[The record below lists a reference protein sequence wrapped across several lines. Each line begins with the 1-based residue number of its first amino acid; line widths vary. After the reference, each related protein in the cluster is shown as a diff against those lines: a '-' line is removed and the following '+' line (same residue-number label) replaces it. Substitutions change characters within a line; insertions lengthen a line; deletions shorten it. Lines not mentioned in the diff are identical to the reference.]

1 MLWSAVTLRPDQ
13 SNPMILIVA
22 VGLLPRILY
31 CIFTDFRRPLRP
43 GASFGAVCPP
53 AFPVPTAVSLSSAR
67 LEELKQKHGV
77 SDRKDIMT
85 IADAIDLDEKR
96 KS

>member
-1 MLWSAVTLRPDQ
+1 
-13 SNPMILIVA
+13 
-22 VGLLPRILY
+22 
-31 CIFTDFRRPLRP
+31 
-43 GASFGAVCPP
+43 
-53 AFPVPTAVSLSSAR
+53 
-67 LEELKQKHGV
+67 V

>member
-1 MLWSAVTLRPDQ
+1 MWTHRSLSGDGEKVGDLRSWKTLR
-13 SNPMILIVA
+13 LERFA
-22 VGLLPRILY
+22 
-31 CIFTDFRRPLRP
+31 T
-43 GASFGAVCPP
+43 
-53 AFPVPTAVSLSSAR
+53 AR

>member
-1 MLWSAVTLRPDQ
+1 
-13 SNPMILIVA
+13 
-22 VGLLPRILY
+22 
-31 CIFTDFRRPLRP
+31 
-43 GASFGAVCPP
+43 
-53 AFPVPTAVSLSSAR
+53 

>member
-1 MLWSAVTLRPDQ
+1 MLLKLAGVVQRAIECGHTAPSAVMVKKLGTCARGRLFGW
-13 SNPMILIVA
+13 S
-22 VGLLPRILY
+22 
-31 CIFTDFRRPLRP
+31 DF
-43 GASFGAVCPP
+43 A
-53 AFPVPTAVSLSSAR
+53 TAR

>member
-1 MLWSAVTLRPDQ
+1 MRLLNAAIAVAAMTAPQTAKERCFEKGRQLNDDDRLIWSHFI
-13 SNPMILIVA
+13 SKFGWN
-22 VGLLPRILY
+22 
-31 CIFTDFRRPLRP
+31 DF
-43 GASFGAVCPP
+43 A
-53 AFPVPTAVSLSSAR
+53 TAR

>member
-1 MLWSAVTLRPDQ
+1 MSKFGW
-13 SNPMILIVA
+13 N
-22 VGLLPRILY
+22 
-31 CIFTDFRRPLRP
+31 DF
-43 GASFGAVCPP
+43 A
-53 AFPVPTAVSLSSAR
+53 TAR

>member
-1 MLWSAVTLRPDQ
+1 MMRSEIDTRTEARFGW
-13 SNPMILIVA
+13 N
-22 VGLLPRILY
+22 
-31 CIFTDFRRPLRP
+31 DF
-43 GASFGAVCPP
+43 A
-53 AFPVPTAVSLSSAR
+53 TAR

>member
-1 MLWSAVTLRPDQ
+1 MLAGGIDEEILEWCFEKGRQLNDDDRSIWSHFI
-13 SNPMILIVA
+13 SKF
-22 VGLLPRILY
+22 GWS
-31 CIFTDFRRPLRP
+31 DF
-43 GASFGAVCPP
+43 A
-53 AFPVPTAVSLSSAR
+53 TAR

>member
-1 MLWSAVTLRPDQ
+1 MSTYPKTPREMTSSKFGWS
-13 SNPMILIVA
+13 
-22 VGLLPRILY
+22 
-31 CIFTDFRRPLRP
+31 DF
-43 GASFGAVCPP
+43 A
-53 AFPVPTAVSLSSAR
+53 TAR

-85 IADAIDLDEKR
+85 FADAIDLDEKR

>member
-1 MLWSAVTLRPDQ
+1 MLSVVAMGREPQKGLISPTRFEKGRQLNDDDRLIWSHFI
-13 SNPMILIVA
+13 SKF
-22 VGLLPRILY
+22 GWS
-31 CIFTDFRRPLRP
+31 DF
-43 GASFGAVCPP
+43 A
-53 AFPVPTAVSLSSAR
+53 TAR

>member
-1 MLWSAVTLRPDQ
+1 MRWSKNRCKTFLNATPYRLSADRLNDDDR
-13 SNPMILIVA
+13 LIWSHFISKF
-22 VGLLPRILY
+22 GWS
-31 CIFTDFRRPLRP
+31 DF
-43 GASFGAVCPP
+43 A
-53 AFPVPTAVSLSSAR
+53 TAR